1 MKKSFLLLAAA
12 MMFVA
17 CNKKQETPQA
27 EHQNPFLTDYTTEYE
42 VPPFEDILAEDY
54 IPAIEA
60 GIKQQ
65 NEEIEAIVNNQEPAT
80 FENTIDA
87 LDMSGDI
94 LSKVALVLYNVTES
108 DATEEL
114 QKVMEQAIPMLT
126 EHNDNIYMR
135 ADLYARVKAVYDD
148 KENHPEYTTEQ
159 LMVLEKINRAFVR
172 NGVGLDEAGQARMRE
187 INKEL
192 ATLENKFGDN
202 LLAETNAFQLV
213 LETEEELAGLP
224 KAVRDAAALLATE
237 NGMEGKY
244 LFTLQKPSWI
254 PFMQYSAR
262 RDLREKMFKAY
273 ANRGNNGGEHD
284 NNQVVLDI
292 IRLRIEKAKL
302 LGFDTPANFIL
313 DETMAKNQTTVDKF
327 LDGIFKPAVAKAKV
341 EREELQKMIDK
352 ENGGFKLEP
361 WDWDYYTEKL
371 RQEKYALNED
381 DIKPYFQMEK
391 VREGM
396 FNLAATLYDL
406 KFEKL
411 ENMPKFNK
419 EAEVFKVSS
428 SVDGSLIG
436 ILYTDYYPRAS
447 KRAGAWMTNF
457 REQSNLNGKEIRPV
471 IVNIGN
477 FTKPTAES
485 PSLLSLD
492 DVETMFH
499 EFGHALHGLLTQCH
513 YKTVSGTNV
522 ARDFVELFSQINENW
537 AFEPEILKTYATHY
551 QTGEVIPDSLIE
563 KIQRVST
570 FNQGFI
576 TTELCAAAILDM
588 RWHELT
594 SVDGIDVQ
602 KFEADVMKAAGLID
616 EIIPRYRTT
625 YFNHA
630 FKGGY
635 SAGYYGYLW
644 AEVLDK
650 DAFEMFR
657 KNGLLDKETALA
669 FKHKMIEKGGSDE
682 PMKLFI
688 DFRGAEPNSDAMLR
702 GRGLK

>member
-1 MKKSFLLLAAA
+1 MKKSLLLLAAA
-12 MMFVA
+12 VMFVA
-17 CNKKQETPQA
+17 CNKKQETTSDR
-27 EHQNPFLTDYTTEYE
+27 QNPFLTEYTTEFG
-42 VPPFEDILAEDY
+42 VPPFDQIMVEDY
-54 IPAIEA
+54 MPAIEA

-80 FENTIDA
+80 FENTIEA

-135 ADLYARVKAVYDD
+135 ADLYARVKAVFDD

-172 NGVGLDEAGQARMRE
+172 NGIGLDEAGQARMRE
-187 INKEL
+187 INKQL
-192 ATLENKFGDN
+192 ATLENTFGDN

-213 LETEEELAGLP
+213 LSTEEELAGLP
-224 KAVRDAAALLATE
+224 QAVRDAAALLAKE
-237 NGMEGKY
+237 NGMEEGKF

-273 ANRGNNGGEHD
+273 ANRGNNGGKTD

-292 IRLRIEKAKL
+292 IRLRIEKANL

-313 DETMAKNQTTVDKF
+313 DETMAKNQKTVDDF
-327 LDGIFKPAVAKAKV
+327 LATVFKPAVAKAKA
-341 EREELQKMIDK
+341 ERTELQKMIDK

-381 DIKPYFQMEK
+381 DIKPYFQMEN

-396 FNLAATLYDL
+396 FNLAAQLYDL

-411 ENMPKFNK
+411 ENMPVYNP

-457 REQSNLNGKEIRPV
+457 REQSNLHGNMVRPV

-477 FTKPTAES
+477 FTKPTADQ

-537 AFEPEILKTYATHY
+537 AFEPEILKTYAKHY
-551 QTGEVIPDSLIE
+551 KTGEVIPDSLIE
-563 KIQRVST
+563 KIQMVST

-576 TTELCAAAILDM
+576 TTELCAAAMLDM
-588 RWHELT
+588 YWHELT

-602 KFEADVMKAAGLID
+602 KFEADMMKKAGLID

-657 KNGLLDKETALA
+657 KNGLLDKETAKA
-669 FKHKMIEKGGSDE
+669 FKEKMIEKGGSDE

-688 DFRGAEPNSDAMLR
+688 DFRGAQPNPDAMLR